1 MKKFRY
7 ELGHEAGK
15 TLTVAELKKELEKY
29 PDNMPVMAAWEGV
42 KAYINPEWFEVDYV
56 CKGKVEDKE
65 MCLVID
71 VEQY

>member
-1 MKKFRY
+1 MKTFRY

-29 PDNMPVMAAWEGV
+29 PDNMPVMATWEGV
-42 KAYINPEWFEVDYV
+42 TAYIDSENFETDYV